1 MQPKFMVV
9 SLGKII
15 KVVVGVLVGAG
26 IIFAVIN
33 LFGGGESKATYVSKA
48 TYAPG
53 TYTAEIILQGSPINV
68 EVTVSRNQ
76 IENVALSNLNQ
87 SQEVFYPSFSSCIAE
102 VSKEVVANQS
112 TDFPR
117 SSAYPVS
124 EDIILQAVDKALAQ
138 AKK

>member
-15 KVVVGVLVGAG
+15 KVLIGVIVGAG

-33 LFGGGESKATYVSKA
+33 LFGGESKA

-53 TYTAEIILQGSPINV
+53 TYTAEIILQGDPINV
-68 EVTVSRNQ
+68 EVTVSKNQ

>member
-15 KVVVGVLVGAG
+15 KVLIGVIVGAG

-33 LFGGGESKATYVSKA
+33 LFGGESKA

-53 TYTAEIILQGSPINV
+53 TYTAEIILQGNPINV
-68 EVTVSRNQ
+68 EVTVSKNQ
-76 IENVALSNLNQ
+76 IENVALSNLSQ

>member
-15 KVVVGVLVGAG
+15 KVLIGVIVGAG

-33 LFGGGESKATYVSKA
+33 LFGGESKA

-53 TYTAEIILQGSPINV
+53 TYTAEIILQGNPINV
-68 EVTVSRNQ
+68 EVTVSKNQ
-76 IENVALSNLNQ
+76 IENVALGNLNQ

-117 SSAYPVS
+117 SRAYPVS

>member
-15 KVVVGVLVGAG
+15 KVLIGVIVGAG

-33 LFGGGESKATYVSKA
+33 LFGGESKA

-53 TYTAEIILQGSPINV
+53 TYTAEIILQGNPINV
-68 EVTVSRNQ
+68 EVTVSKNQ

-112 TDFPR
+112 TDFPW

>member
-33 LFGGGESKATYVSKA
+33 LFGGGESKA

-102 VSKEVVANQS
+102 VSKEVVANQY

>member
-1 MQPKFMVV
+1 MVV

-15 KVVVGVLVGAG
+15 KVLIGVIVGAG

-33 LFGGGESKATYVSKA
+33 LFGGESKA

-53 TYTAEIILQGSPINV
+53 TYTAEIILQGNPINV
-68 EVTVSRNQ
+68 EVTVSKNQ

-87 SQEVFYPSFSSCIAE
+87 SQEVFYPAFSSCIAE

>member
-1 MQPKFMVV
+1 MVV

-15 KVVVGVLVGAG
+15 KVLIGVIVGAG

-33 LFGGGESKATYVSKA
+33 LFGGESKA

-53 TYTAEIILQGSPINV
+53 TYTAEIILQGNPINV
-68 EVTVSRNQ
+68 EVTVSKNQ

-112 TDFPR
+112 TDIPR

>member
-15 KVVVGVLVGAG
+15 KVLIGVIVGAG

-33 LFGGGESKATYVSKA
+33 LFGGESKD

-53 TYTAEIILQGSPINV
+53 TYTAEIILQGNPINV
-68 EVTVSRNQ
+68 EVTVSKNQ

>member
-15 KVVVGVLVGAG
+15 KVLIGVIVGAG

-33 LFGGGESKATYVSKA
+33 LFGGESKA

-53 TYTAEIILQGSPINV
+53 TYTAEIILQRNPINV
-68 EVTVSRNQ
+68 EVTVSKNQ

>member
-15 KVVVGVLVGAG
+15 KVLIGVIVGAG

-33 LFGGGESKATYVSKA
+33 LFGGESKA

-53 TYTAEIILQGSPINV
+53 TYTAEIILQGNPINV
-68 EVTVSRNQ
+68 KVTVSKNQ

>member
-15 KVVVGVLVGAG
+15 KVLIGVIVGAG
-26 IIFAVIN
+26 IIFVVIN
-33 LFGGGESKATYVSKA
+33 LFGGESKA

-53 TYTAEIILQGSPINV
+53 TYTAEIILQGNPINV
-68 EVTVSRNQ
+68 EVTVSKNQ

>member
-15 KVVVGVLVGAG
+15 KVLIGVIVGAG

-33 LFGGGESKATYVSKA
+33 LFGGESKS

-53 TYTAEIILQGSPINV
+53 TYTAEIILQGNPINV
-68 EVTVSRNQ
+68 EVTVSKNQ

>member
-15 KVVVGVLVGAG
+15 KVLIGVIVGAG

-33 LFGGGESKATYVSKA
+33 LFGWESKA

-53 TYTAEIILQGSPINV
+53 TYTAEIILQGNPINV
-68 EVTVSRNQ
+68 EVTVSKNQ

>member
-15 KVVVGVLVGAG
+15 KVLIGVIVGAG

-33 LFGGGESKATYVSKA
+33 LFGGESKA

-53 TYTAEIILQGSPINV
+53 TYTAEIILQGNPINV
-68 EVTVSRNQ
+68 EVTVSKNQ

>member
-1 MQPKFMVV
+1 MVV
-9 SLGKII
+9 SLGEII
-15 KVVVGVLVGAG
+15 KVLIGVIVGAG

-33 LFGGGESKATYVSKA
+33 LFGGESKA

-53 TYTAEIILQGSPINV
+53 TYTAEIILQGNPINV
-68 EVTVSRNQ
+68 EVTVSKNQ

>member
-1 MQPKFMVV
+1 MVV

-15 KVVVGVLVGAG
+15 KVLIGVIVGAG

-33 LFGGGESKATYVSKA
+33 LFGGESKA

-53 TYTAEIILQGSPINV
+53 TYTAEIILQGNPINV
-68 EVTVSRNQ
+68 EVTVSKNQ

-117 SSAYPVS
+117 SSAYTVS

>member
-15 KVVVGVLVGAG
+15 KVLIGVIVGAG

-33 LFGGGESKATYVSKA
+33 LFGGESKA

-53 TYTAEIILQGSPINV
+53 TYTAEIILQGNPINV
-68 EVTVSRNQ
+68 EVTVSKNQ

-117 SSAYPVS
+117 SSAYPVC

>member
-15 KVVVGVLVGAG
+15 KVLIGVIVGAG

-33 LFGGGESKATYVSKA
+33 LFGGESKA

-53 TYTAEIILQGSPINV
+53 TYTAEIILQGNPINV
-68 EVTVSRNQ
+68 EVTVSKNQ
-76 IENVALSNLNQ
+76 IENVALGNLNQ

>member
-15 KVVVGVLVGAG
+15 KVLIGVIVGAG

-33 LFGGGESKATYVSKA
+33 LFGGESKA

-53 TYTAEIILQGSPINV
+53 TYTAEIILQGNPINV
-68 EVTVSRNQ
+68 EVTVSKNQ

-124 EDIILQAVDKALAQ
+124 EYIILQAVDKALAQ

>member
-15 KVVVGVLVGAG
+15 KVLIGVIVGAG

-33 LFGGGESKATYVSKA
+33 LFGGESKA

-53 TYTAEIILQGSPINV
+53 TYTAEIILQGNPINV
-68 EVTVSRNQ
+68 EVTVSTNH
-76 IENVALSNLNQ
+76 VALSNLNQ

>member
-15 KVVVGVLVGAG
+15 KVLIGVIVGAG

-33 LFGGGESKATYVSKA
+33 LFGGESKA

-53 TYTAEIILQGSPINV
+53 TYTAEIILQGNPINV
-68 EVTVSRNQ
+68 EVTVSKNQ

-87 SQEVFYPSFSSCIAE
+87 SQEVFYPSFSSCITE

>member
-1 MQPKFMVV
+1 MQPEFMVV

-15 KVVVGVLVGAG
+15 KVLIGVIVGAG

-33 LFGGGESKATYVSKA
+33 LFGGESKA

-53 TYTAEIILQGSPINV
+53 TYTAEIILQGTPINV
-68 EVTVSRNQ
+68 EVTVSKNQ

>member
-1 MQPKFMVV
+1 MVV

-15 KVVVGVLVGAG
+15 KVLIGVIVGAG

-33 LFGGGESKATYVSKA
+33 LFGGESKA

-53 TYTAEIILQGSPINV
+53 TYTAEIILQGNPINV
-68 EVTVSRNQ
+68 EVTVSKNQ

-102 VSKEVVANQS
+102 VSEEVVANQS

>member
-1 MQPKFMVV
+1 M
-9 SLGKII
+9 GKII
-15 KVVVGVLVGAG
+15 KVLIGVIVGAG

-33 LFGGGESKATYVSKA
+33 LFGGESKA

-53 TYTAEIILQGSPINV
+53 TYTAEIILQGNPINV
-68 EVTVSRNQ
+68 EVTVSKNQ

>member
-15 KVVVGVLVGAG
+15 KVLIGVIVGAG

-33 LFGGGESKATYVSKA
+33 LFGGESKA

-53 TYTAEIILQGSPINV
+53 TYTAEIILQGNPINV
-68 EVTVSRNQ
+68 EVTVSKNQ

-124 EDIILQAVDKALAQ
+124 EDIILKAVDKALAQ

>member
-15 KVVVGVLVGAG
+15 KVLIGVIVGAG

-33 LFGGGESKATYVSKA
+33 LFGGESKA

-53 TYTAEIILQGSPINV
+53 TYTAEIILQGNPINV
-68 EVTVSRNQ
+68 EVTVSKNQ

-124 EDIILQAVDKALAQ
+124 EDIILQAVDRALAQ

>member
-15 KVVVGVLVGAG
+15 KVLIGVIVGAG

-33 LFGGGESKATYVSKA
+33 LFRGESKA

-53 TYTAEIILQGSPINV
+53 TYTAEIILQGNPINV
-68 EVTVSRNQ
+68 EVTVSKNQ

>member
-1 MQPKFMVV
+1 MVV

-15 KVVVGVLVGAG
+15 KVLIGVIVGAG

-33 LFGGGESKATYVSKA
+33 LFGWESKA

-53 TYTAEIILQGSPINV
+53 TYTAEIILQGNPINV
-68 EVTVSRNQ
+68 EVTVSKNQ

>member
-15 KVVVGVLVGAG
+15 KVLIGVIVGAG

-33 LFGGGESKATYVSKA
+33 LFGGESKA

>member
-1 MQPKFMVV
+1 MVV

-15 KVVVGVLVGAG
+15 KVLIGVIVGAG

-33 LFGGGESKATYVSKA
+33 LFGGESKA

-53 TYTAEIILQGSPINV
+53 TYTAEIILQGNPINV
-68 EVTVSRNQ
+68 EVTVSKNQ
-76 IENVALSNLNQ
+76 IENVALGNLNQ

>member
-15 KVVVGVLVGAG
+15 KVLIGVIVGAG

-33 LFGGGESKATYVSKA
+33 LFGGESNA

-53 TYTAEIILQGSPINV
+53 TYTAEIILQGNPINV
-68 EVTVSRNQ
+68 EVTVSKNQ

>member
-15 KVVVGVLVGAG
+15 KVLIGVIVGAG

-33 LFGGGESKATYVSKA
+33 LFGGESKA

-53 TYTAEIILQGSPINV
+53 TYTAEIILQGNPINV
-68 EVTVSRNQ
+68 EVTVSKNQ

-87 SQEVFYPSFSSCIAE
+87 SQEVFYPSFSSCIA
-102 VSKEVVANQS
+102 EVVANQS